1 MVIINVDISKV
12 YPNTMLKI
20 FPFFPSGNGR
30 SGTKISKELAGLIY
44 KHFGLIY
51 KQFGLMY
58 KQFGLMYKQF
68 DKFVKS
74 KPIHGIFVDV
84 GCNGRHVAV

>member
-1 MVIINVDISKV
+1 MMVIINVDISKV

-58 KQFGLMYKQF
+58 KQF

>member
-1 MVIINVDISKV
+1 MVMMVIINVDISEI
-12 YPNTMLKI
+12 YLNTMLKI
-20 FPFFPSGNGR
+20 VPFFSSGIGR

-44 KHFGLIY
+44 K
-51 KQFGLMY
+51 QFGLMY
-58 KQFGLMYKQF
+58 KQFGQ
-68 DKFVKS
+68 FVKS

>member
-58 KQFGLMYKQF
+58 KQF

>member
-1 MVIINVDISKV
+1 MVMMVIINVDISKV

-58 KQFGLMYKQF
+58 KQF